1 MAKKK
6 AAVSETKKYGPRA
19 DLGKPIDAFF
29 KKQSPEMRTILEA
42 LRDIV
47 EKGEPDATASLKW
60 GMPFYTLDGEMFC
73 ALAGFKSHVNL
84 ILAGPPDAFA
94 DPKGLLEGT
103 AKTGRHLKLRSMDE
117 LPRKDVQGWIRT
129 AARIARKK
137 SSD

>member
-6 AAVSETKKYGPRA
+6 AAVSQTIKYGPRP

-29 KKQSPEMRTILEA
+29 KKQAPEMRKILEA

-47 EKGEPDATASLKW
+47 EDAEPDATASLKW

-94 DPKGLLEGT
+94 DPKGILEGT
-103 AKTGRHLKLRSMDE
+103 AKTGRHLKLRSIDE
-117 LPRKDVQGWIRT
+117 LPKKEVQGWIRS
-129 AARIARKK
+129 AAKFARNKK
-137 SSD
+137 S